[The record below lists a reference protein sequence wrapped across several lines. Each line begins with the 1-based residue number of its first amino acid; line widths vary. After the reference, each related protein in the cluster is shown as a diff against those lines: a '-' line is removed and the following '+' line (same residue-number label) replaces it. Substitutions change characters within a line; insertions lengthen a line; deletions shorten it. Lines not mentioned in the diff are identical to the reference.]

1 LIIKRILVYHY
12 LWVKMYAINTIGYSE
27 SMKPHKALQYF
38 RGYRR
43 DHPVSMGKTRE
54 ILPHFTRRG
63 EFHISGRQDG
73 DASKQEY
80 LCGDLIPVCRM
91 L

>member
-1 LIIKRILVYHY
+1 
-12 LWVKMYAINTIGYSE
+12 
-27 SMKPHKALQYF
+27 MKPHKALQYF
-38 RGYRR
+38 RVAQSFAEMSKDPSTKVGCVLLAEESN
-43 DHPVSMGKTRE
+43 HVLSAGFNGFPS
-54 ILPHFTRRG
+54 